1 MIRQQLLVSANK
13 HPWLL
18 PALGFALFVHRH
30 FISFSGQSTT
40 PARLR
45 PGARSRPPKLK
56 RKAKQ
61 PEQAEPQDAAV
72 DADAERLDAS
82 GLAHDRLMEWFTE
95 DEVEALHQAQA
106 NPAALMSLL

>member
-1 MIRQQLLVSANK
+1 MRQQLLVSATK

-18 PALGFALFVHRH
+18 PALGLALFVHKH
-30 FISFSGQSTT
+30 FLSCNGQHNS

-45 PGARSRPPKLK
+45 PGAKSRPPKLK
-56 RKAKQ
+56 RKQKQ
-61 PEQAEPQDAAV
+61 QEQAGPQDAAV
-72 DADAERLDAS
+72 DEEAERLDAS

-106 NPAALMSLL
+106 NPAALISLL

>member
-1 MIRQQLLVSANK
+1 MMRQLLLVSANK

-18 PALGFALFVHRH
+18 PALGLALFVHRH
-30 FISFSGQSTT
+30 FLSCNGQHST

-45 PGARSRPPKLK
+45 PGAKSRPPKLK
-56 RKAKQ
+56 RKVKQ
-61 PEQAEPQDAAV
+61 QEQAEPQDAAV

-82 GLAHDRLMEWFTE
+82 GMAHDRHMEWFTE

>member
-1 MIRQQLLVSANK
+1 MIPQQLLVSANK

-18 PALGFALFVHRH
+18 PALGLAVFVHKH
-30 FISFSGQSTT
+30 FIAFGGQSSI

-61 PEQAEPQDAAV
+61 QEQAESQHAAV
-72 DADAERLDAS
+72 DVDAERLDAS